1 MKLNAILAVAVAL
14 AVGGIAAG
22 CASSDDN
29 SDTTTTAAISNADFV
44 AQANQ
49 ICKQGNAEVE
59 QAGKQLGN
67 VNEAQLEDFVTN
79 TVVPNIQK
87 QVDGVEALGAP
98 AGKEAQLNG
107 LISAAQADLDQLKA
121 DPSKIQDDHLFDDSN
136 QKATALGL
144 TECAS

>member
-1 MKLNAILAVAVAL
+1 MKLNATLAVAVAL
-14 AVGGIAAG
+14 ALGGIAAG
-22 CASSDDN
+22 CGSSNDD
-29 SDTTTTAAISNADFV
+29 STTSTAAISKADFV

-67 VNEAQLEDFVTN
+67 VNEAQLEDFVAN

-87 QVDGVEALGAP
+87 QVDGVKALGAP
-98 AGKEAQLNG
+98 AGEEAQLNE
-107 LISAAQADLDQLKA
+107 LISVTQADLDQLKA

-144 TECAS
+144 TECAG